1 MLRSKVFRYLQS
13 TINFILLL
21 SIGSLDAYMPP
32 PPNIPMHIVN
42 NVGSPN
48 FCIQD
53 GQAVS
58 YEEILALLT
67 EIEENDLESRC
78 TPDELF
84 KINCFVAHL
93 ARKGFLP
100 GEEGTE
106 AELEYDIQILL
117 DPHSSRHN
125 GLNFMHRTENGYA
138 LNAYFPSMA
147 HAGAH
152 KNWFSKQ
159 WDNTKKFVKQHKT
172 AIIVGAILV
181 VTFTVVVAVYVAGSS
196 VAAGA
201 VAGISALNDEFS
213 PDSNEPS
220 QGYTPEHSIDN
231 QSLGI
236 SYFDE
241 EYSPA
246 SLQDVI
252 DEHVLSFK
260 EMVVEDNLLPTHIEQ
275 KFSDRSLLEKT
286 KELGAFLAHETLE
299 GISQVVGFVPQVLND
314 INDLGKQLGFSDAPH
329 GFLSNGNNPLENY
342 QNLVASAH
350 KKLDQICSTKLANKY
365 ISRLDGNG
373 SSPNFT
379 LGTLPPPGAPV
390 PTIGRI
396 PPTQA
401 SSTWGW
407 KVGQPIVNR
416 TAFGRIPKWDTVRA
430 RYWKERA
437 QWAKSNPGH
446 KYGDHNISR
455 MERGLAPQEFNE
467 ATRKMESTELHHIPP
482 RREGGLFDFIEVS
495 PAEHATLDDYRRLKK

>member
-314 INDLGKQLGFSDAPH
+314 LGKQLGFSDAPH

-390 PTIGRI
+390 PTIG
-396 PPTQA
+396 
-401 SSTWGW
+401 
-407 KVGQPIVNR
+407 
-416 TAFGRIPKWDTVRA
+416 
-430 RYWKERA
+430 YWKERA